1 MPSRPGQSAAFWAA
15 GMLMLCG
22 ASVASADPKASQA
35 RVDQEIRIS
44 IGADTIKIEYDTVLN
59 RPAAFLEV
67 VRIDTNQDGK
77 MSPAEQ
83 ARYFS
88 SLGETL
94 AGGLELSVNA
104 RQIPLKPV
112 GGAKLTMPFTKT
124 YRFTVPHPG
133 QWARGAEIEL
143 HNDNYLSLP
152 GTVTIVLDPGDSS
165 DITHRHI
172 AGKALGDSGGV
183 DLAETQERDIVF
195 RYRKGTGQYVTNAKP
210 QAVSKDQTAPPPS
223 GQRVWIVILSV
234 AGALA
239 AVACIGPRR
248 RPVIACLTLIGVGVV
263 LFAISMNPTN
273 DRVVPDDARA
283 AGIFRDLHESIYRA
297 FNART
302 EDEIYDTLAAS
313 LEGELLDSIYNE
325 VHQTVAM
332 RRRKQMSFRVRRVK
346 AISTEITP
354 AAGATFRVRHHWR
367 VYGTVTH
374 MAHSHARFNEYQA
387 IYTVR
392 HNGTAWR
399 ISDSQIRRHKRV
411 SVGQS

>member
-1 MPSRPGQSAAFWAA
+1 
-15 GMLMLCG
+15 MLMLCG
-22 ASVASADPKASQA
+22 ASVASADSRASQA

-44 IGADTIKIEYDTVLN
+44 IGADAMEIEYDTVLN

-67 VRIDTNQDGK
+67 VRIDTDQDGK

-83 ARYFS
+83 ARYFT

-94 AGGLELSVNA
+94 AEGLELSING

-112 GGAKLTMPFTKT
+112 GQVKLSMPLTKT
-124 YRFTVPHPG
+124 YRFTIPHPD
-133 QWARGAEIEL
+133 QWAQGAEIEL

-152 GTVTIVLDPGDSS
+152 GAVTIVLDPGDSS
-165 DITHRHI
+165 DITYQHI
-172 AGKALGDSGGV
+172 AGKALGDSGGA

-195 RYRKGTGQYVTNAKP
+195 RYRKGTGQYVTDAKP
-210 QAVSKDQTAPPPS
+210 QAVLKDQTAPPPS
-223 GQRVWIVILSV
+223 GQHVWIVILSV
-234 AGALA
+234 VGALA

-263 LFAISMNPTN
+263 LYAISM
-273 DRVVPDDARA
+273 DRTSDHIVPDDARA
-283 AGIFRDLHESIYRA
+283 VGIFRDLHEGIYRA

-313 LEGELLDSIYNE
+313 LEGELLDSVYNE

-332 RRRKQMSFRVRRVK
+332 RRKKQMSFRVRRVK
-346 AISTEITP
+346 AISTEVLP
-354 AAGATFRVRHHWR
+354 APGAAFQVRHHWR

-411 SVGQS
+411 TVGQS